1 MSRPELIKS
10 DELEAELFGVPLWN
24 MEDIKIVREIVC
36 SNFAAAVG
44 VVNSVAVLAES
55 MNHHPDLLIYGWNKV
70 RIALTTHDSGGLTE
84 LDFKLA
90 KKIDELNF

>member
-1 MSRPELIKS
+1 MARPELINP
-10 DELEAELFGVPLWN
+10 DNLEAELFGVPLWN
-24 MEDIKIVREIVC
+24 REDTQIIREISC

-44 VVNSVAVLAES
+44 VVNSVAVLAEALD
-55 MNHHPDLLIYGWNKV
+55 HHPDIMIYGWNKV
-70 RIALTTHDSGGLTE
+70 RIVLTTHDSGGLTE